1 MIIEICKAEFN
12 EDRIVDFINT
22 LAAYRLSSKRSH
34 CRSEQTIMYT
44 REKTE
49 ITFWTFYMV
58 IDLANHYSRTMCINN
73 TAGAKVLSDNIF
85 SSVYNMFGL
94 SDRMSHYEQNV
105 QSERITGRIFVPIR
119 TSASAKV
126 YFIQST
132 TIKGKQ

>member
-1 MIIEICKAEFN
+1 
-12 EDRIVDFINT
+12 
-22 LAAYRLSSKRSH
+22 
-34 CRSEQTIMYT
+34 MYT

-94 SDRMSHYEQNV
+94 SDRMSHYEQNF